1 MVEHLSILVWLEVH
15 KAVKTNEA
23 GVDLIKHYE
32 GLRRTSYLC
41 PANVWTIGYGA
52 IRFFDG
58 GAVPPSTTIS
68 ELQADEL
75 LRRDLSHTEDMVS
88 RLIRVPLSENQF
100 SSLVSLVFNIGAG
113 NFQRSQIRQRV
124 NRSDYDGAASIFWQ
138 WRRGG
143 GRILPGLVARRE
155 SERVLFVS

>member
-1 MVEHLSILVWLEVH
+1 
-15 KAVKTNEA
+15 VKTNDA

-32 GLRRTSYLC
+32 GLRTTSYLC
-41 PANVWTIGYGA
+41 PANVWTVGYGA
-52 IRFFDG
+52 IRFFG
-58 GAVPPSTTIS
+58 GEPVPPSTTITES
-68 ELQADEL
+68 EADEL
-75 LRRDLSHTEDMVS
+75 LRRDLGHMEGMVS
-88 RLIRVPLSENQF
+88 RLVRVPLNENQF

-124 NRSDYDGAASIFWQ
+124 NRRDYDGAASIFWQ

-155 SERVLFVS
+155 SERVLFVSR